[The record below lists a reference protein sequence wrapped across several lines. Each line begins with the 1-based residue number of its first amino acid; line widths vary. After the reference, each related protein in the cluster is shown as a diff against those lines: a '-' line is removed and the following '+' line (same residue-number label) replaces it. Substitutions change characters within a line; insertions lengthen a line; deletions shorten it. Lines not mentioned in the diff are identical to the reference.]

1 MRVILKAAAIVF
13 VGIVGLNGASSAQD
27 EPVPSYATAFDLEQ
41 TVENLTVRV
50 LWAWADENGIEVA
63 WLWLP
68 NVSKPGLAW
77 RPELLHEGVVLYPYL
92 DYQPLSYMPITA
104 DAMAFA
110 ILKPSG
116 IRGGDTV
123 TLELR
128 FTGTRHNNGT
138 PMPDVPEETMS
149 FLLEVPFHHIRRW
162 SGEQTAMVNGISMTL
177 HAVEYLPSETNLT
190 LCYPR
195 MSVPFQTI
203 THEYDPFIDDPDVGI
218 SLKLVGDRVVRSAA
232 QMPPPPSPSEIR
244 VEDMSRPEIT
254 PEVTDE
260 MAMPTVTPVPP
271 TLTPAPPPPTLTP
284 EKCLDVGVS
293 GLVPDENGMLHI
305 KIDELRTFMMPTA
318 ENVHLVNAAL
328 EQSESRWRVHY
339 DPANGMGITSDDP
352 TSPTPRFHEWRV
364 LQNVISDITS
374 ERLIGPWTFSVP
386 LE

>member
-1 MRVILKAAAIVF
+1 
-13 VGIVGLNGASSAQD
+13 
-27 EPVPSYATAFDLEQ
+27 
-41 TVENLTVRV
+41 
-50 LWAWADENGIEVA
+50 
-63 WLWLP
+63 
-68 NVSKPGLAW
+68 
-77 RPELLHEGVVLYPYL
+77 
-92 DYQPLSYMPITA
+92 
-104 DAMAFA
+104 
-110 ILKPSG
+110 
-116 IRGGDTV
+116 
-123 TLELR
+123 ELR

-138 PMPDVPEETMS
+138 PMPDAPEETMS

-284 EKCLDVGVS
+284 EK
-293 GLVPDENGMLHI
+293 
-305 KIDELRTFMMPTA
+305 
-318 ENVHLVNAAL
+318 
-328 EQSESRWRVHY
+328 
-339 DPANGMGITSDDP
+339 
-352 TSPTPRFHEWRV
+352 
-364 LQNVISDITS
+364 
-374 ERLIGPWTFSVP
+374 
-386 LE
+386 